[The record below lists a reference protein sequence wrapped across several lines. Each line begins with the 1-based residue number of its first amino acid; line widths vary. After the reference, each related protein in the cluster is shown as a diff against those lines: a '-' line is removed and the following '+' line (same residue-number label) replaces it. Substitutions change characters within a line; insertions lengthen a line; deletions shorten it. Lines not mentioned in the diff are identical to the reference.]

1 MINPNKMNRVE
12 DPNRNETFLVKL
24 TDWIAR
30 LVDLGLTHWTG
41 SDGFGSILNPNIKQT
56 GSNPLDRVDKLIRF
70 EERPARSIGGPV

>member
-1 MINPNKMNRVE
+1 MDRVE

-41 SDGFGSILNPNIKQT
+41 FDGFGFILNLNIKQT

-70 EERPARSIGGPV
+70 EEIPAGSINGPI